1 MVMDR
6 DMIRFSFRF
15 MVRDCFLV
23 TFTVWASLVL
33 RLGLVLELGQC

>member
-1 MVMDR
+1 MAMDR
-6 DMIRFSFRF
+6 DIIRFSFRF

-23 TFTVWASLVL
+23 SFSLVL

>member
-6 DMIRFSFRF
+6 DMISFSFRF
-15 MVRDCFLV
+15 MIRDCFLV
-23 TFTVWASLVL
+23 SFRVWASLVL